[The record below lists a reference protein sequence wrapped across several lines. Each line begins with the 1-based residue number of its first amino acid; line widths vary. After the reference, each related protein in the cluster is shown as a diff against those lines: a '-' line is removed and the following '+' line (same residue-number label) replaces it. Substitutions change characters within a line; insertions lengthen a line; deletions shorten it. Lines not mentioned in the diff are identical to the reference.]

1 MSDHAYKMKATQLE
15 SVLKRNIELITGL
28 KDKIMHLEFEN
39 TNLAND
45 NEELRQFSLDG
56 FEIARSAQVLS
67 DEREK
72 LSIDLADKAKTIKR
86 LLDEHENYERSLR
99 ETQYKT
105 EELIQKTLR
114 ERQSTQ
120 HHR

>member
-1 MSDHAYKMKATQLE
+1 MKATQLE
-15 SVLKRNIELITGL
+15 SVLKRNIELIAGL

-86 LLDEHENYERSLR
+86 LLDEHEVYERSLR

-120 HHR
+120 LHK